1 MRILA
6 WLNNQIDWFLASQPA
21 QIWSAVLALLI
32 VCMLVSE
39 ARTVRQT
46 TKFENSLRL
55 LIGKYNL
62 YEPRDVVALNE
73 RANDMFELYLESLVE
88 CGIPVY
94 DRQAEME
101 RFMTGFFHGYVI
113 GRRVIEK
120 VHVNPDVVRAFE
132 KRFYNYLDNIR

>member
-1 MRILA
+1 MSILA
-6 WLNNQIDWFLASQPA
+6 WLNNQIDWFLASQTA
-21 QIWSAVLALLI
+21 QIWSAVFALLI

-62 YEPRDVVALNE
+62 YSPEDTVALNE
-73 RANDMFELYLESLVE
+73 RASDLFELYIESLIE
-88 CGIPVY
+88 CGKPVY

-101 RFMTGFFHGYVI
+101 HFMTGFFHGYVV
-113 GRRVIEK
+113 GRRVMER
-120 VHVNPDVVRAFE
+120 VSSDERVVKAFE
-132 KRFYNYLDNIR
+132 KRFYSYLENIR